1 MKPEKEQNLNTMKKY
16 ILPILYI
23 TIVSACSN
31 KTENSSLGNKEG
43 LIKKVETITVN
54 YQNAPQALTLP
65 AALHA
70 FEKAGLN
77 ARVQGYVSEVRA
89 DIGDKV
95 KKGAVLVKIDAPEI
109 QAAYSEARSE
119 VESAR
124 ADYMS
129 SKDMYDRLMKASE
142 TPGTVSASDLIK
154 AKNKT
159 MADSTRLV
167 AADYTA
173 RAKQQLLDYLT
184 IRAPFNG
191 VITQRNTDQGNLVG
205 GNNGVPLLV
214 IENNQKL
221 RLRVPVPEALTG
233 SSIAENAVTFKVDP
247 FPGTS
252 FKADFYRRARSIDPQ
267 TRTEMWEFVVNNQKS
282 ELNAGLFAETQ
293 LHIQRTGGSMWVPQS
308 AVLTTL
314 RRKAVGNVVDGKL
327 KWVEVKTG
335 MKNES
340 TIEVFGT
347 LVNGDQIL
355 LQPNEEMT
363 EGMSIN

>member
-1 MKPEKEQNLNTMKKY
+1 MRKY
-16 ILPILYI
+16 ILPILYMA
-23 TIVSACSN
+23 IVSGCSN
-31 KTENSSLGNKEG
+31 KAENSNMESKGG
-43 LIKKVETITVN
+43 PAKKAEIITVS
-54 YQNAPQALTLP
+54 YENAPQALTLP
-65 AALHA
+65 AELHA

-77 ARVQGYVSEVRA
+77 ARVQGYVSEVLV

-95 KKGAVLVKIDAPEI
+95 KKGAVLIKIEAPEVK
-109 QAAYSEARSE
+109 AAYAEARSE

-124 ADYMS
+124 ADYLS
-129 SKDMYDRLMKASE
+129 SKDVFERLVKASGK
-142 TPGTVSASDLIK
+142 PGTVSESDLIK
-154 AKNKT
+154 AKNKA

-173 RAKQQLLDYLT
+173 TAKQQLLDYLT

-191 VITQRNTDQGNLVG
+191 VITQRNTDPGNLVG

-221 RLRVPVPEALTG
+221 RLKVPVPEALTG
-233 SSIAENAVTFKVDP
+233 SSVAENAVTFKVEP
-247 FPGTS
+247 FPATL
-252 FKADFYRRARSIDPQ
+252 FNADFYRRARSIDPD
-267 TRTEMWEFVVNNQKS
+267 TRTEMWEFIVHNQKG
-282 ELNAGLFAETQ
+282 ELNAGLFAEIQ

-314 RRKAVGNVVDGKL
+314 RRKAVGKVVEGKL

-340 TIEVFGT
+340 TVEVFGA
-347 LVNGDQIL
+347 LDAGDHIL

-363 EGMSIN
+363 EGMPIN